1 MNEAQTPQQYHDIMR
16 KAIRAYDLLDKEPKT
31 VKEPIWM
38 ALVAGLELA
47 QVYMMEEQ
55 QYKESQDSSTDKVM
69 N

>member
-1 MNEAQTPQQYHDIMR
+1 
-16 KAIRAYDLLDKEPKT
+16 
-31 VKEPIWM
+31 M

-55 QYKESQDSSTDKVM
+55 QYNESQDSSSNKVM